1 MHLENQSGV
10 SRATSCHVAF
20 VFTSWFKYLRCTQP
34 LKHSEL
40 IAKEKQHGVGG
51 KGCIHVYPLF
61 GHSYDLLLMF
71 VSSGVLS
78 VGMLKHMSIKI
89 HFVPFIFL
97 VFLVSG
103 SFA

>member
-1 MHLENQSGV
+1 MW
-10 SRATSCHVAF
+10 SRVPTVLS
-20 VFTSWFKYLRCTQP
+20 
-34 LKHSEL
+34 
-40 IAKEKQHGVGG
+40 QH
-51 KGCIHVYPLF
+51 C
-61 GHSYDLLLMF
+61 DLLLMF

-97 VFLVSG
+97 VFLLVSG

>member
-1 MHLENQSGV
+1 MG
-10 SRATSCHVAF
+10 AGAYPHVPT
-20 VFTSWFKYLRCTQP
+20 VWS
-34 LKHSEL
+34 
-40 IAKEKQHGVGG
+40 QH
-51 KGCIHVYPLF
+51 
-61 GHSYDLLLMF
+61 YDLLLMF

-97 VFLVSG
+97 VFLVTD

>member
-1 MHLENQSGV
+1 MGGERV
-10 SRATSCHVAF
+10 CSREPTVRS
-20 VFTSWFKYLRCTQP
+20 
-34 LKHSEL
+34 
-40 IAKEKQHGVGG
+40 QHD
-51 KGCIHVYPLF
+51 
-61 GHSYDLLLMF
+61 DLLLMF

-97 VFLVSG
+97 VFLVSD